1 MKYSAK
7 FAKMKTFNCSLLLLF
22 CLIVTEQVWAQDKKL
37 ARVQRLDGVEVYIL
51 SEPIRDYEIVA
62 SVQTGIKAES
72 ILTGGLFN
80 ESITDKVLQYI
91 RRARKQGSIFDAVLY
106 SGGKS
111 IITIKFLTPSNS
123 NNRNVARV
131 RDIDGVDVY
140 ILAEPLIDI
149 ETMAS
154 SGGDLKW
161 KSYLSA
167 GLVNNSIEED
177 ISGFIKK
184 QRGNGVNFDGI
195 IYNGGKSAVSFK
207 YKANNLNSAFKANT
221 SGNRSNSMNQREIQQ
236 QNEPLQTNSVPVVVK
251 DKTAPVISFFSPK
264 EKYITTSNSEFLIL
278 GKVQDESKLKEITVN
293 NKSVEPEDNHFETNL
308 TLKMGVN
315 KITVTATDIQGNRSL
330 KEIVITRKNAVNTVT
345 NKPYKKIDLHIVS
358 VGISKYKNPKMNLQF
373 AHKDAQDLANAWS
386 GQTEIYNV
394 KETILLI
401 NEQATRENIRNS
413 LQNLIISPTGLLV
426 FIFSGHGF
434 PGGLTTYGYSEKDRV
449 GTSLTEK
456 DLKEILETLDCNHIC
471 LMDACNSGSFV
482 ARKDVAG
489 SKAIV
494 SEEDAIASMVR
505 ALGDSDKA
513 QMIVGS
519 SAKQQESY
527 ECIQCENGYFTQ
539 CFLDVFDNKKVND
552 SVPDRDGDGY
562 VETFELDLYLKE
574 AIVVSTQKEGHR
586 QNVRTIL
593 PVGFHFPIIKIKT
606 SK

>member
-1 MKYSAK
+1 MS
-7 FAKMKTFNCSLLLLF
+7 
-22 CLIVTEQVWAQDKKL
+22 CLITTEQIWAQDRKL
-37 ARVQRLDGVEVYIL
+37 ARVQRLDGVEVYVL

-80 ESITDKVLQYI
+80 ESITDKVLQFI
-91 RRARKQGSIFDAVLY
+91 RRARKQGSVFDAVLY

-111 IITIKFLTPSNS
+111 IITIKFLTSSNS
-123 NNRNVARV
+123 HNRNVARV

-140 ILAEPLIDI
+140 ILAEPLIEI

-177 ISGFIKK
+177 IAGFIKK
-184 QRGNGVNFDGI
+184 QRSNGVSFDGI

-207 YKANNLNSAFKANT
+207 YKSNNINNAFKVNT
-221 SGNRSNSMNQREIQQ
+221 SSNRSNGINQREIQQ
-236 QNEPLQTNSVPVVVK
+236 QNAPQQSNIVTNVVK
-251 DKTAPVISFFSPK
+251 DKSAPIISLFTPK
-264 EKYITTSNSEFLIL
+264 EKYTSTSNSEFLIV
-278 GKVQDESKLKEITVN
+278 GKVQDESKLKEVIIN
-293 NKSVEPEDNHFETNL
+293 NKLIELEDNLFEINL
-308 TLKMGVN
+308 SLKMGVN
-315 KITVTATDIQGNRSL
+315 KVTITATDIQGNKSL
-330 KEIVITRKNAVNTVT
+330 KEFIVTRKSAINTT
-345 NKPYKKIDLHIVS
+345 IIKPLKKIDLYIVS

-373 AHKDAQDLANAWS
+373 AHKDAQDLANAW
-386 GQTEIYNV
+386 GEQTEIYNV
-394 KETILLI
+394 KEKILLL
-401 NEQATRENIRNS
+401 NEQATRENVRNS
-413 LQNLIISPTGLLV
+413 LQNLTISPTGLLV

-434 PGGLTTYGYSEKDRV
+434 SGGLTTYGYNEKDKV

-471 LMDACNSGSFV
+471 LMDACQSGSFV
-482 ARKDVAG
+482 ARKDAIG

-519 SAKQQESY
+519 STKKEESY
-527 ECIQCENGYFTQ
+527 ECLQCENGYFTQ
-539 CFLDVFDNKKVND
+539 CFLDVFENKKVND
-552 SVPDRDGDGY
+552 SAPDRDGDGY

-574 AIVVSTQKEGHR
+574 AIVVATQKEGHR
-586 QNVRTIL
+586 QNVRTIM
-593 PVGFHFPIIKIKT
+593 PIGFHFPIIKIKI